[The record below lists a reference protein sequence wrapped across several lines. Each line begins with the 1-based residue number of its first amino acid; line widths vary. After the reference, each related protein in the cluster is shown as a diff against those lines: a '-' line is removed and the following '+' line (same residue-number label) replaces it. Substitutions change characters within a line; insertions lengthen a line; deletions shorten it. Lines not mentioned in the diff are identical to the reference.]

1 MKVYI
6 RHVCTE
12 LFKHPAMC
20 CIYNQ
25 KFYYFQHLVHRIEYF
40 LTGLADCR
48 MSDPSINAWF
58 TISDRFCKENNLIW
72 HQDFP
77 IDHPISELG
86 RLLAAVI
93 IRHQCI
99 GPLILDTLDHEISG
113 TMSEPIAKAI
123 IDVIKTVYDAKW
135 TLIKTRQQLNR
146 SYKEVCAP
154 MLEKCRFLLYEVRPA
169 MSPEQFA
176 LKRLNI
182 LYKPKRFKTIVRH
195 IIYKL
200 RAAKKVIDCTK
211 SDDVFNVSKQNR
223 NPGGRL
229 HLTDS
234 LTQPNSDLIGLHGG
248 HVELGSLDDTPLSD
262 GVNVDNSNLL
272 IEKNIRSFDADFCD
286 ETKDVHVGN
295 VRKDAGKDDDDK
307 FIQNALKILHQ
318 KNLNATKNQT
328 ASDES
333 NVSHITA
340 MIVDFV
346 IESVCDVETI
356 RRAMYCQR
364 QRYQTRKQGIQLFSN
379 LCTLTHLIDAVQYSL
394 LSGYLGLFLSRDKQH
409 YASTVLSDLNMIT
422 CSQKADLIIEHSKLI
437 EWAILNQRQN
447 VNSFSKQ
454 SPLCTML
461 DKNNS
466 NIGTYVFLKQLPRA
480 RFLLNILGILS
491 KNIEPNEISFIINSG
506 MIGCILSLLRQTG
519 ADLETLKMKH
529 ECTYVCEDTAIKV
542 RDIFISIIK

>member
-1 MKVYI
+1 M
-6 RHVCTE
+6 
-12 LFKHPAMC
+12 
-20 CIYNQ
+20 Q
-25 KFYYFQHLVHRIEYF
+25 RIEYF
-40 LTGLADCR
+40 LNGLADCR
-48 MSDPSINAWF
+48 MHDPAIGAWF
-58 TISDRFCKENNLIW
+58 TISERYCKENNLIW

-86 RLLAAVI
+86 RLLVAVI
-93 IRHQCI
+93 IRHQCL
-99 GPLILDTLDHEISG
+99 GPLVLDTVDHEITG
-113 TMSEPIAKAI
+113 TISEPIPKVI

-169 MSPEQFA
+169 ISPEQYA
-176 LKRLNI
+176 LKHLNI
-182 LYKPKRFKTIVRH
+182 LYKPQRFKTVVRR

-200 RAAKKVIDCTK
+200 RAAKKVIDCAK
-211 SDDVFNVSKQNR
+211 PDDVFNVNKQNR

-234 LTQPNSDLIGLHGG
+234 LTQPNSDSDMIGTHGDH
-248 HVELGSLDDTPLSD
+248 HVELASLDDPSLSD
-262 GVNVDNSNLL
+262 SVNAGDNNIL
-272 IEKNIRSFDADFCD
+272 IEKNLLTFDADYCD
-286 ETKDVHVGN
+286 ETKDMHLCDF
-295 VRKDAGKDDDDK
+295 RKDGSKDDDDQ
-307 FIQNALKILHQ
+307 FIQNALKILQQ
-318 KNLNATKNQT
+318 KNLNLLKNQ
-328 ASDES
+328 
-333 NVSHITA
+333 NVSDDLNVGHITA

-346 IESVCDVETI
+346 IESTCDVETI

-379 LCTLTHLIDAVQYSL
+379 MCTLTNLIDAVQYSL

-447 VNSFSKQ
+447 VNCFSKQ
-454 SPLCTML
+454 SPLATMP

-466 NIGTYVFLKQLPRA
+466 NIGTYVFLKKLPKA
-480 RFLLNILGILS
+480 RFLLNVLGILS

-506 MIGCILSLLRQTG
+506 VIGCILSLLRQTG
-519 ADLETLKMKH
+519 ADLEAHKIKY
-529 ECTYVCEDTAIKV
+529 ECTYVCEDTTIKV
-542 RDIFISIIK
+542 SQ